1 MKNYSGSLLKLF
13 LFVIVIPVLVSIS
26 CPLAAAA
33 EQPKKDDLLFAGDVL
48 EINVSGQSDTSEK
61 YDIDPEGNIYMA
73 MMGKIH
79 VEGMDLPALRE
90 ELKSKLK
97 KSLGKADG
105 ISLQIFSRNRFVHIQ
120 GGVRYPGWY
129 RAPHVTSLDYL
140 TSISGG
146 ILPDVDA
153 SRIIIRTRTNE
164 GFREIK
170 AQGQIYLLSCD
181 TLVVPGPKIPKK
193 TIDRGDALFIKLPGN
208 LGMSSTAPTG
218 SGSDQARNDF
228 SVDKKGFITIPGLVH
243 FYVQGLTTDEASLE
257 IEKKLPLYQT
267 RSSKVEVSILEKRH
281 YVMVMGHVA
290 RPGWYNPPEVA
301 TVPEVLS
308 MAGGVIDGAVMNE
321 IIIDRVTGSIHS
333 QVKVDL
339 YQYSINGDTRIL
351 PPLHENDTIFVPIS
365 PNLGN
370 IRRTLYAWMP
380 PDQKLEKDTKK
391 KITIS
396 GAVKNPGSY
405 EPADDM
411 NLLDLMVRAGG
422 EVAGAELIN
431 ITITRNNK
439 KEKVNLIEIIHG
451 NKEGSAVIPMPKVYS
466 GETVYVP
473 FMEKAWEQKK
483 EKIYVVGRV
492 KNQGAYDLAENM
504 GVVQAVALAG
514 GLDEWSDGSDIR
526 IIRKTNGKEEHIPF
540 NYKKAV
546 SKKSDPSEIILKPDD
561 TIFVP

>member
-1 MKNYSGSLLKLF
+1 MKIYSGSLLKF
-13 LFVIVIPVLVSIS
+13 ILFVIVIPLLVSIS
-26 CPLAAAA
+26 YTLTAAS
-33 EQPKKDDLLFAGDVL
+33 EQSKKDNFLFAGDVL
-48 EINVSGQSDTSEK
+48 EVSVSGQSDMSEK

-79 VEGMDLPALRE
+79 VEGRDIPGLRE
-90 ELKSKLK
+90 ELQNRLK
-97 KSLGKADG
+97 KSLGKGDE
-105 ISLQIFSRNRFVHIQ
+105 ISIRIFSRNRFVYIQ
-120 GGVRYPGWY
+120 GGVHYPGWY
-129 RAPHVTSLDYL
+129 RAPHVTSIDYL

-146 ILPDVDA
+146 ILPGVDL
-153 SRIIIRTRTNE
+153 SQITIRTKTNE
-164 GFREIK
+164 GFQETK
-170 AQGQIYLLSCD
+170 AQGQIYLRSCD
-181 TLVVPGPKIPKK
+181 TLVVRATKTPKK
-193 TIDRGDALFIKLPGN
+193 TIDRGDVLFIKLPGN
-208 LGMSSTAPTG
+208 QAMSSASPAG
-218 SGSDQARNDF
+218 SSLDQVRNDF
-228 SVDKKGFITIPGLVH
+228 SVDKNGFITIPGLIH

-267 RSSKVEVSILEKRH
+267 RSSRVELSILEKRH
-281 YVMVMGHVA
+281 YVMVMGHVV
-290 RPGWYNPPEVA
+290 RPGWYNPPEAA
-301 TVPEVLS
+301 TVPEVIS
-308 MAGGVIDGAVMNE
+308 MAGGVIDGAVMSD
-321 IIIDRVTGSIHS
+321 ITIDRVNGSSHS

-339 YQYSINGDTRIL
+339 YQYSINGDARIL

-370 IRRTLYAWMP
+370 IRRTLNPWIP
-380 PDQKLEKDTKK
+380 PDQKMEKDTKK

-439 KEKVNLIEIIHG
+439 KEKVNLIDIIHG
-451 NKEGSAVIPMPKVYS
+451 NKEGSVAMPKVYS

-483 EKIYVVGRV
+483 EKIYVVGGV

-504 GVVQAVALAG
+504 GVLQAVALAG
-514 GLDEWSDGSDIR
+514 GLDEWSDGRDIR
-526 IIRKTNGKEEHIPF
+526 IIRKVNGKEEHIPF

-546 SKKSDPSEIILKPDD
+546 SKKSDPSEIMLKPDD

>member
-1 MKNYSGSLLKLF
+1 MKIYSGSLLKLF
-13 LFVIVIPVLVSIS
+13 LVVIVIPLLVSI
-26 CPLAAAA
+26 PYTLTAAS
-33 EQPKKDDLLFAGDVL
+33 EQSKKDNFLFAGDVL
-48 EINVSGQSDTSEK
+48 EINVPGQSQMGER
-61 YDIDPEGNIYMA
+61 YDIDPEGNIYMV

-79 VEGMDLPALRE
+79 AEGMDIPGLKE
-90 ELKSKLK
+90 ELKNRLK
-97 KSLGKADG
+97 RSLGKG
-105 ISLQIFSRNRFVHIQ
+105 EEISIRIFSRNRFVHIQ

-146 ILPDVDA
+146 ILPSVDP
-153 SRIIIRTRTNE
+153 SRITIRTKTNE
-164 GFREIK
+164 GFQETK
-170 AQGQIYLLSCD
+170 AQGQIYLMSSD
-181 TLVVPGPKIPKK
+181 TLFVPATKTPKK

-208 LGMSSTAPTG
+208 QGTSSTAPAG
-218 SGSDQARNDF
+218 SGPDQARNEY
-228 SVDKKGFITIPGLVH
+228 SVDKNGFITIPGLIH

-290 RPGWYNPPEVA
+290 RPGWYNPPEAA

-321 IIIDRVTGSIHS
+321 IVIDRVNGSSHS

-411 NLLDLMVRAGG
+411 NLLDLIVRAGG
-422 EVAGAELIN
+422 EVAGAELVN

-439 KEKVNLIEIIHG
+439 KERVNLIEIIHG
-451 NKEGSAVIPMPKVYS
+451 NKEGSAEMPKVYS

-504 GVVQAVALAG
+504 GVIQAVALAG

-546 SKKSDPSEIILKPDD
+546 SKKSDPSEIMLKPDD